1 MNLKK
6 IIVLLANKK
15 LPKNKRNKVQTI
27 FTQKSFEKALETL
40 NISDKD
46 DLLKAI
52 KEVLSKQSFSWSI
65 INKVNKE
72 INKALKKDFFNKQ
85 LSTSERDILNW
96 YARVSDIPSESEEFV
111 KVNSGW
117 IISAKYIKKVK
128 QVQITTKRGR
138 GLYTFYKV
146 PRTKWLALV
155 RIGGKYMWDYF
166 GFHYSTNP
174 NRWVRGR

>member
-15 LPKNKRNKVQTI
+15 LPKKIKNKVRTI
-27 FTQKSFEKALETL
+27 FTQKSFDKALDTL
-40 NISDKD
+40 NISERD
-46 DLLKAI
+46 DLLKAV
-52 KEVLSKQSFSWSI
+52 KEVLTKQNFTGSI
-65 INKVNKE
+65 VNKVNRE

-85 LSTSERDILNW
+85 LSTSEKDILNW

-111 KVNSGW
+111 KVNSSW
-117 IISAKYIKKVK
+117 IISAKYIKKTK
-128 QVQITTKRGR
+128 QVKITTKRGKC
-138 GLYTFYKV
+138 LYTFYKV

-174 NRWVRGR
+174 NRWVRGI

>member
-15 LPKNKRNKVQTI
+15 LPKKKRNKVQTI
-27 FTQKSFEKALETL
+27 FTQNSFNKALDKF
-40 NISDKD
+40 NSSDKD
-46 DLLKAI
+46 NLLKA
-52 KEVLSKQSFSWSI
+52 VRDLLTKQSFPGSI
-65 INKVNKE
+65 VNKVNKE

-85 LSTSERDILNW
+85 LSTSEKDILNW

-111 KVNSGW
+111 KVNSSW

-128 QVQITTKRGR
+128 QVKITTKRGK